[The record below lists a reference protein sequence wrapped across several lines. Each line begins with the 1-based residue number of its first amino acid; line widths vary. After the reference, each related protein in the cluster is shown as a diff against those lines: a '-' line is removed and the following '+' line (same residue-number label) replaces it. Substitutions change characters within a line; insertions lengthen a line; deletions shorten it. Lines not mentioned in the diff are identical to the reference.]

1 MGPLWG
7 AFARLPSVYARLARL
22 CILPRVYFQGLAFAQ
37 VTSDAEIAALIDE
50 CFRRGGFDQDA
61 MKRWEARV
69 REVSEGKNW
78 PTAAPWVR

>member
-1 MGPLWG
+1 MPVWRGS
-7 AFARLPSVYARLARL
+7 AFF
-22 CILPRVYFQGLAFAQ
+22 RVSTFQGLAFAQ